1 MPLEPVPEDWDRCL
15 SVVAHPDDLEYGA
28 AAALARWTAQG
39 KTAVELLATR
49 GEAGIA
55 SMAPEETARIRTVEQ
70 EASAAVVG
78 AERVEFLEGHRD
90 GTLVYGLDLRRDLA
104 RAIRRHRPDVVI
116 TISFREG
123 FYGGDGGGW
132 NHADHRVLG
141 EALVD
146 AVRDAGN
153 PWVFPELTDEGHEPW
168 DGTRFVLAASSP
180 LARHYIDISDTIEQG
195 MASLRCHAT
204 YFDALGGVDSTEGFL
219 REGAARVGAEVV
231 VAHALPVEL
240 I

>member
-1 MPLEPVPEDWDRCL
+1 MPLEPVPEDWNRCL

-28 AAALARWTAQG
+28 ASALARWTGQG
-39 KTAVELLATR
+39 KTAVEVLATR

-55 SMAPEETARIRTVEQ
+55 TMAPEETARVRTAEQ
-70 EASAAVVG
+70 EASGAIVG
-78 AERVEFLEGHRD
+78 AERVEFLDGHRD
-90 GTLVYGLDLRRDLA
+90 GMLVYGLDLRRDLA
-104 RAIRRHRPDVVI
+104 RAIRRHRPDVII

-123 FYGGDGGGW
+123 FYGSEGGW

-153 PWVFPELTDEGHEPW
+153 PWVFPELADEGHEPW

-180 LARHYIDISDTIEQG
+180 LSRHYIDISDSIETG
-195 MASLRCHAT
+195 MASLRSHAV
-204 YFDALGGVDSTEGFL
+204 YFDALGGSAGTEGFL
-219 REGAARVGAEVV
+219 RDGAARVGAEVG

-240 I
+240 L

>member
-1 MPLEPVPEDWDRCL
+1 V
-15 SVVAHPDDLEYGA
+15 
-28 AAALARWTAQG
+28 ARWTAQG
-39 KTAVELLATR
+39 KTAVEVLATR

-55 SMAPEETARIRTVEQ
+55 TMAPDETARVRTAEQ
-70 EASAAVVG
+70 EASGAIVG
-78 AERVEFLEGHRD
+78 AERVEFLAGHRD
-90 GTLVYGLDLRRDLA
+90 GMLTYGLDLRRDLA

-116 TISFREG
+116 TLSFREG
-123 FYGGDGGGW
+123 FYGGGGW

-153 PWVFPELTDEGHEPW
+153 RWVFPELLDEGHEPW

-180 LARHYIDISDTIEQG
+180 RAGHYVDISDTIEVG
-195 MASLRCHAT
+195 LTSLRAHAV
-204 YFDALGGVDSTEGFL
+204 YFEALGGSADTEGFL
-219 REGAARVGAEVV
+219 RAGAGRVGAEVG